1 MTSPEHERWRKAISL
16 ANVPTLLAL
25 LVQLTGEMRWLDGCY
40 RPSRPRGLS
49 DNESAGLGIDVQEEV
64 RAAAAD
70 AVLAWHHGDMIAHEL
85 RQATARM
92 APMAVGTT
100 VHDEWDGDDAR
111 AYLGTV
117 VPDFPNF
124 FCLYGPNTQLGH
136 GGSLISVV
144 ERQMHYVM
152 SVLALMRGADA
163 SSVEVRRDV
172 SDIVR
177 TRTDIR

>member
-25 LVQLTGEMRWLDGCY
+25 LVQLTGEMRWLDDRY
-40 RPSRPRGLS
+40 RPSRSRGLS
-49 DNESAGLGIDVQEEV
+49 DNDSAGLGIDVQEEV

-92 APMAVGTT
+92 APMAVGTRSMMNGMAT
-100 VHDEWDGDDAR
+100 THGPTWEPSFPISRTSSACTGPTHNSGTAGPSSPSSSAR
-111 AYLGTV
+111 
-117 VPDFPNF
+117 
-124 FCLYGPNTQLGH
+124 
-136 GGSLISVV
+136 
-144 ERQMHYVM
+144 HYVM